1 MAENLLDLAA
11 GTLGTAGIDS
21 LAQALGIPTE
31 KSQAALDTGLA
42 TVLAGMLNRASSKT
56 GMGYLFNMISDA
68 GGPDLS
74 SLSESFVEQEKFEA
88 IQKNGAEMLQEVFGN
103 RTEAAAKL
111 TATALH
117 GRNGNTL
124 LNATAVLAT
133 SLLGEQVKTHKMDL
147 SDLAS
152 FLIGQREFIRDKIP
166 EGLLKALD
174 VSNFDKLGASLVTH
188 GHAKP
193 QEPRPE
199 ALHSSGK
206 KRKPVSF
213 SSWFFPLLVVLFVL
227 YALNMCMKKGK
238 NEMAGQ
244 EPSMTSEESAFMESP
259 SELAGDSPLANGEV
273 QVSPGSDYFASKLRN
288 YLKSSARD
296 PNREF
301 PMQVKFQAR
310 TARIINPSAP
320 DIDALAKI
328 LQENPKVTIAIE
340 GHVKGQGDEIAEQ
353 ETSQERAD
361 VVRGILLQRGITANR
376 ITAIGMGSAKP
387 VAEDMVGG
395 EKNQPL
401 KNPQISVRVV
411 TFQ

>member
-1 MAENLLDLAA
+1 MVENLLDLAA
-11 GTLGTAGIDS
+11 GKMGAAGIDS
-21 LAQALGIPTE
+21 LAQALGIPIE

-68 GGPDLS
+68 GELDLS
-74 SLSESFVEQEKFEA
+74 SLSESFTEPEKFEA
-88 IQKNGAEMLQEVFGN
+88 IQQNGAEMLKKVFGT
-103 RTEAAAKL
+103 RTEAAAEL
-111 TATALH
+111 TATTLD
-117 GRNGNTL
+117 GGSGNKL
-124 LNATAVLAT
+124 LNATVVLAT
-133 SLLGEQVKTHKMDL
+133 SLLGEQVRLHKMDL

-152 FLIGQREFIRDKIP
+152 LLIGQREFIRDKIP
-166 EGLLKALD
+166 KGLLNVFD
-174 VSNFDKLGASLVTH
+174 VPDFDKLGASLVTH

-199 ALHSSGK
+199 ALRHSGK

-213 SSWFFPLLVVLFVL
+213 SSWFFPLLVILVVL

-238 NEMAGQ
+238 DEMAEQ
-244 EPSMTSEESAFMESP
+244 EPSMTPEESAFMESP
-259 SELAGDSPLANGEV
+259 SEPVGDSPLANGDA
-273 QVSPGSDYFASKLRN
+273 QADSGSDDFAGKLRE
-288 YLKSSARD
+288 YLKNSARE
-296 PNREF
+296 PNRQF
-301 PMQVKFQAR
+301 PMQVNFQAR
-310 TARIINPSAP
+310 TARIVNSSAP

-328 LQENPKVTIAIE
+328 LQENPKITIAIE

-361 VVRGILLQRGITANR
+361 VVRGMLLQKGIAADR
-376 ITAIGMGSAKP
+376 ITAIGMGSARSEG
-387 VAEDMVGG
+387 EDMAGG
-395 EKNQPL
+395 VENPSL